1 MIFLLSSLY
10 GGEQFVF
17 TARTVSKNHIVT
29 YDNLS
34 LSPLMRQRDRLL
46 DFSCDLMIKPSKR
59 VDTYSF
65 LLEHIDLIAECFLGE
80 NVRVYD
86 YGEESFYLANYQTD
100 TAVLP
105 VYFTV
110 DFKEDFVT
118 LILLGR

>member
-1 MIFLLSSLY
+1 
-10 GGEQFVF
+10 
-17 TARTVSKNHIVT
+17 
-29 YDNLS
+29 
-34 LSPLMRQRDRLL
+34 MRQRDRLL

-65 LLEHIDLIAECFLGE
+65 LLEHMDLIAECFLGE